1 MNECSL
7 KFAIR
12 KHMRIRDEKKEQL
25 IKLKAMETIVKHGF
39 DGLSMQKLAKDA
51 KVSPATIY
59 IYFKDREDLIEKI
72 AIEKFNMMTEVTLK
86 GFSPNM
92 PFEKGLKKQWNNR
105 ANFWLNN
112 PMEARFLEQVRFSP
126 IGFKV
131 HSKIKKEFS
140 DIMHQFLE
148 NAIKNKELMP
158 LSTEVFWSLA
168 YAPLYQLIKFHLDG
182 KGMKHQ
188 AFSLDQ
194 KTLNTTFKL
203 VLKSLTP

>member
-1 MNECSL
+1 
-7 KFAIR
+7 
-12 KHMRIRDEKKEQL
+12 MRIRDEKKEQQ
-25 IKLKAMETIVKHGF
+25 IKLKAMEMIVKNGF
-39 DGLSMQKLAKDA
+39 DGLSMQKLAKAA

-86 GFSPNM
+86 GFSPKM
-92 PFEKGLKKQWNNR
+92 SFEKGLKKQWNNR

-140 DIMHQFLE
+140 DIMHQFLK
-148 NAIKNKELMP
+148 NAITKKELAP
-158 LSTEVFWSLA
+158 LNTEVFWSLA

-188 AFSLDQ
+188 PFSLDK